1 MPPADAL
8 TDWAVFGGSILIALG
23 IDRLLCRRNSD
34 QVSWREALS
43 RSVLWITIGIGFTL
57 WVWSNRGPKPA
68 VSYLTAYLVEESL
81 SVDNLFVF
89 LMIFRYFGLNDRAR
103 QRVLKLGILGAIVL
117 RALFVLTGAALLRRF
132 EWVAYV
138 FGALLVASGIKLI
151 RSRRSH
157 DDPGQNPVL
166 RLARKYLRTTTEYD
180 GHQWFRRI
188 KGTLYATPL
197 FLVLLVVELTDM
209 VFAIDSVPA
218 VLAISDD
225 LFVVY
230 TSNIMAVLGLR
241 ALFFLL
247 AGMIDRFH
255 RLDLA
260 LAAILIF
267 VGVKISF
274 REVLPL
280 SSGVSLAL
288 VAGLLTLGVVASLLS
303 PVKGGEPSPP
313 SPSSPPPPEPP
324 FG

>member
-117 RALFVLTGAALLRRF
+117 RALFVLTGA
-132 EWVAYV
+132 
-138 FGALLVASGIKLI
+138 LLVASGIKLI

-188 KGTLYATPL
+188 EGTLYATPL